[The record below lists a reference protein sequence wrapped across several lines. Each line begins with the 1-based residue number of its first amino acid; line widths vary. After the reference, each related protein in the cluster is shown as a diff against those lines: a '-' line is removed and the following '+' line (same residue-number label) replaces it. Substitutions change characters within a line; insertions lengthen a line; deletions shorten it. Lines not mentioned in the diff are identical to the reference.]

1 MSRKSLI
8 KYNKINGIIPITIH
22 VQTTHPRLFTQKKQL
37 NENVA
42 KYVAH
47 VWQLK
52 KKITTPFGY
61 AITIFLVPQTP
72 TKKLVNNNNNFWRI
86 WSNVF
91 VSIVQT
97 LVNF

>member
-1 MSRKSLI
+1 
-8 KYNKINGIIPITIH
+8 
-22 VQTTHPRLFTQKKQL
+22 LFNQKKQL

-61 AITIFLVPQTP
+61 AINIFLVPQTP
-72 TKKLVNNNNNFWRI
+72 TKKLVNNNNYFWRI
-86 WSNVF
+86 WSSVF
-91 VSIVQT
+91 VSIVQA